1 MSNSSYGA
9 PPGIYTSTA
18 SVTAGSA
25 DFGGNVLLV
34 IPLNLTATDY
44 DVSLGGIFPA
54 VSVVSFLESPPPLR
68 SGTATFTQS
77 AENSVS
83 FFFGTYTVNLKSFGG
98 VEISSVPEPSTWAM
112 MLLGFA
118 GLGFAA
124 YQTSRRAAAAAA

>member
-25 DFGGNVLLV
+25 DFGGKVLLV
-34 IPLNLTATDY
+34 IPLNLAATDY

-54 VSVVSFLESPPPLR
+54 GSVVSFLKI
-68 SGTATFTQS
+68 TAATEEWHSLVYGQRQTP
-77 AENSVS
+77 VS

-118 GLGFAA
+118 GLGFVG
-124 YQTSRRAAAAAA
+124 YRTSRRAAAAP